1 MAGSISSSNA
11 IIMLQV
17 ADLFGTPVQIQ
28 GFSADDVFD
37 SPDIEVAE
45 HSMGVDG
52 RLSAG
57 FIFKETEMNITLQAD
72 SPSQEFFDEWY
83 NAEQANRD
91 KFVASGTVLLLGP
104 GKKFTLIKGFLK
116 RYKPMPD
123 GKKTLEPRKFGIV
136 WEQIIPAPVA
146 G

>member
-1 MAGSISSSNA
+1 MSGSISSANA
-11 IIMLQV
+11 IIMLSV
-17 ADLFGTPVQIQ
+17 ADLFDTPVQIQ

-37 SPDIEVAE
+37 APELEVAE

-57 FIFKETEMNITLQAD
+57 FVFREVDWSVTLQAD
-72 SPSQEFFDEWY
+72 SPSQDFFDEWY

-91 KFVASGTVLLLGP
+91 KFQASGTVVLLGP
-104 GKKFTLIKGFLK
+104 GKKFTMIKGFLK

-136 WEQIIPAPVA
+136 WEQIIPAPIA
-146 G
+146 S